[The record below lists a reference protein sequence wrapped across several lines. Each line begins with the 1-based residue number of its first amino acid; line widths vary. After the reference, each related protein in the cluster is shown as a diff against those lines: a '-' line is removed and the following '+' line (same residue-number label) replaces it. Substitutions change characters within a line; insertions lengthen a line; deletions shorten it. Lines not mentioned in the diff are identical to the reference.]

1 MAVINLIAWDNQS
14 GLSVDLR
21 LVRAVL
27 ERGGHEVVTSAIHL
41 PRPLDRL
48 RTRLAG
54 LGRPRYDLNLFLE
67 HLEPAWFGHARRNAV
82 VPNPEW
88 FGNPPALLRRLDRV
102 LCKTRSAV
110 PWFAWRGADCT
121 WIGFTSTDR
130 LDPTLR
136 RPAGVVQPLHVA
148 GTSHSKGTPDL
159 VEVWAAHPDWP
170 LLTVVAHVRPGHAA
184 TDWNRPNVLHIDRRL
199 EATEL
204 QALQNAAGL
213 ILCPSIVEGYG
224 HAIAEAMSC
233 GAVVVTNDAPPMNE
247 LVTESRGLLAG
258 VAGVEPM
265 RLGYRARID
274 QAQLAATIQRALD
287 LAPGEAQARGDAARE
302 WFVRN
307 DAEFP
312 ARLLG
317 AVEDL
322 LN

>member
-1 MAVINLIAWDNQS
+1 MAVINVIAWDNQS

-27 ERGGHEVVTSAIHL
+27 ERGGHEVVTNPIHL

-48 RTRLAG
+48 RTRVAG

-82 VPNPEW
+82 IPNPEW
-88 FGNPPALLRRLDRV
+88 FGNAPSLLRRLDRV

-110 PWFAWRGADCT
+110 PWFTWRGGRCT
-121 WIGFTSTDR
+121 WIGFSSRDR
-130 LDPTLR
+130 LDPALS
-136 RPAGVVQPLHVA
+136 RPVPAAHPLHVA
-148 GTSHSKGTPDL
+148 GTSHSKGTPEL
-159 VEVWAAHPDWP
+159 VEVWAAHPEWP
-170 LLTVVAHVRPGHAA
+170 LLTVVAHVRPGHQAS
-184 TDWNRPNVLHIDRRL
+184 DWNRPNVLHLDRRL
-199 EATEL
+199 DDAEL
-204 QALQNAAGL
+204 RALQNRAGL
-213 ILCPSIVEGYG
+213 ILCPSVVEGYG

-233 GAVVVTNDAPPMNE
+233 AAVVVTNDAPPMNE
-247 LVTESRGLLAG
+247 LVTESRGVLAG

-274 QAQLAATIQRALD
+274 KAKLGGAIERALRLPPD
-287 LAPGEAQARGDAARE
+287 QARSLGEAARE

-312 ARLLG
+312 ARLLA

-322 LN
+322 LS